1 MSRRACVLS
10 ASALTAHCQPHHF
23 RRRAST
29 AALRQ
34 KLWASAL
41 LSITFLLWSGLW
53 PRVAATTPP
62 ADAREQA
69 QRALRSGDQSL
80 QAGDTSDAERQYL
93 EALSLDPTYWP
104 AYPVVADFYAL
115 SMNDCQR
122 AVPYYQ
128 IYFERVAQPVYEHS
142 QVVNNAVLCYV
153 KLERWGRGIE
163 LLERWRQE
171 LRERSDHARARA
183 ALRRRA
189 ELEYMSGDYGRALTT
204 LQRVL
209 LDDYSDREAHMLRAH
224 CRRLLGRHEQAL
236 KDYRSIQRTFD
247 GVPWITFY
255 VGVTLSLLERHGE
268 AVDTLQ
274 ASIHIDGEL
283 PDSHWWLARSYQ
295 AAEDPVSAERA
306 YRRCLELS
314 GDGDLS
320 ASSQNNLAWLLI
332 THSRPGDPRLLE
344 ALEMARRAVDVTEA
358 QEATYCD
365 TLAEALLRLGRV
377 GEAVRWAR
385 HSARLK
391 PGDPYL
397 RRQLLRMEARARDF
411 ERAGGRVRFERWRD

>member
-1 MSRRACVLS
+1 M
-10 ASALTAHCQPHHF
+10 
-23 RRRAST
+23 
-29 AALRQ
+29 
-34 KLWASAL
+34 
-41 LSITFLLWSGLW
+41 
-53 PRVAATTPP
+53 
-62 ADAREQA
+62 D
-69 QRALRSGDQSL
+69 
-80 QAGDTSDAERQYL
+80 
-93 EALSLDPTYWP
+93 
-104 AYPVVADFYAL
+104 
-115 SMNDCQR
+115 DCQR

-128 IYFERVAQPVYEHS
+128 IYFERVVQPVYEHS
-142 QVVNNAVLCYV
+142 QIVNNAVRCYV
-153 KLERWGRGIE
+153 MLERWERGIE

-171 LRERSDHARARA
+171 LRERSDHVQARV

-189 ELEYMSGDYGRALTT
+189 ELEYMAGDYGRALTT

-247 GVPWITFY
+247 GVPWLTFY

-268 AVDTLQ
+268 AIDTLK
-274 ASIHIDGEL
+274 ASMHIDGEL

-314 GDGDLS
+314 GDGELS

-344 ALEMARRAVDVTEA
+344 ALEMARRAVDVTDA
-358 QEATYCD
+358 REATYCD

-385 HSARLK
+385 HSVRLK

-397 RRQLLRMEARARDF
+397 RRQLSRMEARARDF
-411 ERAGGRVRFERWRD
+411 EGAGGRVRFERWRD